1 MTWKYKRIIIEA
13 VVIFC
18 LGVVVGLSVNHRMVI
33 DAFAGKVASKAAPPA
48 DSASVAQYPVP
59 TFLEEVLAEREEGA
73 LLVDARVGELYR
85 EGHIAGAVSLP
96 LADYETQLEQFK
108 QDIDPDRTL
117 ILYCS
122 GYGCPD
128 SFDLGQVLL
137 EEGFRDVRVYEGG
150 MPEWRDQG
158 LPVEKGAP

>member
-1 MTWKYKRIIIEA
+1 M
-13 VVIFC
+13 
-18 LGVVVGLSVNHRMVI
+18 
-33 DAFAGKVASKAAPPA
+33 
-48 DSASVAQYPVP
+48 
-59 TFLEEVLAEREEGA
+59 
-73 LLVDARVGELYR
+73 
-85 EGHIAGAVSLP
+85 
-96 LADYETQLEQFK
+96 
-108 QDIDPDRTL
+108 

-128 SFDLGQVLL
+128 SFDLGQILL